1 MAATRTEIAIV
12 GAGPAG
18 AWAAYRLASAGARVA
33 LIDGSHPREK
43 PCGGGLTG
51 RAIHMVRPALDVE
64 RLPCVT
70 VATAEFTY
78 ESRHVH
84 VPLPRSGSVPSLVV
98 TSRRDLDGALLAA
111 AIGAGATHIP
121 LRAVDVARDP
131 SGWRIQTRTGAIIC
145 RWLLGADG
153 PGSLVRRRVFR
164 PFARADLSIASGC
177 FVRTVSAPSLTI
189 AFEHAPAGYL
199 WSFPRADHLA
209 VGACAQA
216 DESTSAALERAA
228 RTWICQEVGPSAP
241 LERYAWPIPSL
252 SESAIGKEVPAG
264 RGWLLLGDAAG
275 LVDPITREGIYFA
288 LRSGDLAAD
297 TLLADSDPSSGFALR
312 IRDEIHPEL
321 RRAAGIKAR
330 FFRPP
335 FIRLLLSALDRSKA
349 IRAIMADLVAGRQTY
364 DTLRRRLLSTL
375 NVRLALELYRA
386 W

>member
-1 MAATRTEIAIV
+1 MTATRTDIAIV

-18 AWAAYRLASAGARVA
+18 AWAAYRLASAGARVVI
-33 LIDGSHPREK
+33 IDGSHPREK
-43 PCGGGLTG
+43 PCGGGLTA
-51 RAIHMVRPALDVE
+51 RAMDIVRPALDIG

-70 VATAEFTY
+70 VPAAHFSY
-78 ESRHVH
+78 ESRDVH
-84 VPLPRSGSVPSLVV
+84 VPLPCTGAMPSLVV
-98 TSRRDLDGALLAA
+98 TARRDLDAALLEA
-111 AIGAGATHIP
+111 AIAAGATHIP
-121 LRAVDVARDP
+121 LRAVDVVGER
-131 SGWRIQTRTGAIIC
+131 SGWRIETRSGAIEC

-177 FVRTVSAPSLTI
+177 FVQTLSAPHVTI
-189 AFEHAPAGYL
+189 AFDHAPAGYL
-199 WSFPRADHLA
+199 WSFPRPDHLA

-216 DESTSAALERAA
+216 DESSSVALERAA
-228 RTWICQEVGPSAP
+228 REWIGRKLGATFP

-252 SESAIGKEVPAG
+252 SEAAIEREMPAG

-297 TLLADSDPSSGFALR
+297 SLLGDREPSSGFTVR
-312 IRDEIHPEL
+312 IREEIHAEL
-321 RRAAGIKAR
+321 QRAARIKAR

-335 FIRLLLSALDRSKA
+335 FIRLLLSALDRSRT
-349 IRAIMADLVAGRQTY
+349 IRTIMADLVAGRQTY

-375 NVRLALELYRA
+375 NVRLALEFYRA

>member
-1 MAATRTEIAIV
+1 MTATRTEIAIV

-18 AWAAYRLASAGARVA
+18 AWAAYRLASAGARVV
-33 LIDGSHPREK
+33 LVDGSHPREK
-43 PCGGGLTG
+43 PCGGGLTA
-51 RAIHMVRPALDVE
+51 RALDLLRPALNLQ
-64 RLPCVT
+64 RLPCVN
-70 VATAEFTY
+70 VPSAEFTY
-78 ESRHVH
+78 ESQDVA
-84 VPLPRSGSVPSLVV
+84 VPLPRSGSTPSLVV
-98 TSRRDLDGALLAA
+98 AARRDLDSALLESAVE
-111 AIGAGATHIP
+111 AGATHVP
-121 LRAVDVARDP
+121 LRAVDVAHEP
-131 SGWRIQTRTGAIIC
+131 PGWRIDTRNGAIHC

-177 FVRTVSAPSLTI
+177 FVQAVSTPIVTI

-199 WSFPRADHLA
+199 WSFPRPDHLA

-216 DESTSAALERAA
+216 DESTASALESAARE
-228 RTWICQEVGPSAP
+228 WIGRKFGSTVR
-241 LERYAWPIPSL
+241 LERYSWPIPSL
-252 SESAIGKEVPAG
+252 SAAAIDREAPAG

-297 TLLADSDPSSGFALR
+297 SLLADREPSSGFTLR
-312 IRDEIHPEL
+312 IREEIHPEL
-321 RRAAGIKAR
+321 QRAARIRER

-335 FIRLLLSALDRSKA
+335 FIRLLLSGLERSRT

-364 DTLRRRLLSTL
+364 ETLRRRLLSTL
-375 NVRLALELYRA
+375 HVRLALELYRA